1 MENKTIRISMTISE
15 FQHKQ
20 AKEISRDVFGRT
32 NVSQL
37 FCFLLEK
44 YRKEELAKGK
54 NLNV

>member
-1 MENKTIRISMTISE
+1 MDNKTIRISMTISE

-20 AKEISRDVFGRT
+20 AKEISKDIFGRT